1 MYVWI
6 CKPCMAL
13 SRGNQDSALV
23 LRFRTLS
30 FQSTGRNWRQHLR
43 YKLYGWT
50 CFFSQMWFET
60 SRFGCKDSL
69 NFKYPCL
76 KSPKGRQMM
85 QNCVWTIRLLRLVK
99 TSKGVSKSLFN
110 PKGKF
115 VAFSSVVYVNCSIKG
130 KHARRQWCYMK
141 CLAFFCDVWGGVRGT
156 VASSHRMIGVW
167 EHFPVILF
175 FSFSFLRWIKYVTP
189 HRLSSLCL

>member
-115 VAFSSVVYVNCSIKG
+115 VAFNQRQARTKAMMLHEMFSLFLWRMGWSAGDCRLFTSNDRGLGTFSCHPIFFPFLFYVG
-130 KHARRQWCYMK
+130 
-141 CLAFFCDVWGGVRGT
+141 
-156 VASSHRMIGVW
+156 
-167 EHFPVILF
+167 
-175 FSFSFLRWIKYVTP
+175 
-189 HRLSSLCL
+189 

>member
-13 SRGNQDSALV
+13 SRGNQDRALF

-30 FQSTGRNWRQHLR
+30 FQPTGRNWRQHLR
-43 YKLYGWT
+43 YKLFGWT
-50 CFFSQMWFET
+50 CFFSQIWFET
-60 SRFGCKDSL
+60 SCFGCKDSL

-76 KSPKGRQMM
+76 KSPKGRQMI

-115 VAFSSVVYVNCSIKG
+115 VVFSSVVYVNCSIKAWHMTG
-130 KHARRQWCYMK
+130 SLWKKNYWQACTWSNWETLIQHRALTFQWFFILRRQ
-141 CLAFFCDVWGGVRGT
+141 LFLLV
-156 VASSHRMIGVW
+156 SS
-167 EHFPVILF
+167 
-175 FSFSFLRWIKYVTP
+175 
-189 HRLSSLCL
+189 